1 MSPIQDIRP
10 ALPADLAHELRTP
23 LNVMMGYAQLLQ
35 TGDMGEEERAQV
47 AAILGACG
55 QMQALIDAWDGAEQE
70 DGPDGAPAGDRTRM
84 PEGAGF

>member
-10 ALPADLAHELRTP
+10 ALPPDLAHELRTP

-35 TGDMGEEERAQV
+35 TGDMGEEERGQV
-47 AAILGACG
+47 AAILSACG
-55 QMQALIDAWDGAEQE
+55 QLEALIDAWDGA
-70 DGPDGAPAGDRTRM
+70 PAGTRTRM

>member
-10 ALPADLAHELRTP
+10 ALPPDLAHELRTP

-35 TGDMGEEERAQV
+35 TGDMGEEERAQIE
-47 AAILGACG
+47 AILAACG
-55 QMQALIDAWDGAEQE
+55 QMRAILDEWDG
-70 DGPDGAPAGDRTRM
+70 GGAPAGTRTRM